1 MIRNSTQKALRFAPL
16 RRSVPFLFHS
26 ARHTRPYNLD
36 GSLSLV
42 LAVSQKQCSWQ
53 STLAPTITSKNCPG
67 CGAPFQEDQPDQPG
81 YLIRRSLQAEG
92 TDSTAIA
99 TTVARKKSNKTIDHD
114 TYESLVK
121 ELDDS
126 TLALLEGLESADQLK
141 PSLAQDPGS
150 LKEDF
155 PKDDNSIRHRT
166 HTCQRCH
173 QLIHNNRTE
182 ALDAGFLRS
191 SQQYTSLSFLQTKQK
206 PVLLYIMDIT
216 NMPWSLK
223 ALQHIMKV
231 QPEARVMIVANKID
245 ILPPTAGKHE
255 QRIRDY
261 ILMDLKQQLISG
273 RGDAWILKS
282 VQSITLVSA
291 KKGWGMKGLIRR
303 VQQTLLPSD
312 DLYVVGSVNAGKS
325 ALINQLLSH
334 SRSLNKQQ
342 YRTTSSIVPGTTMGM
357 IRIPLHVIGINSN
370 RSGEQTGKQQRLVTR
385 DHFLIDTPGI
395 IDNTDNLYPMSLVTE
410 AQRQELSKKQPVM
423 KPATFRLYQGQSLVL
438 GRARIDV
445 LAVTNRPILMTL
457 FTSLSPHIT
466 KTIKLEQ
473 QESDICDSDHTMMP
487 LNKMIDVHNHHNSH
501 ASVDLAFAGLGWIA
515 LTGGFGQATLQIW
528 LPKSTSTAAFYL
540 REPSFLPYEYNGQIR
555 KFFGSGERAIK

>member
-1 MIRNSTQKALRFAPL
+1 MIRNITQKAFRYTPL
-16 RRSVPFLFHS
+16 RRSIPYHFHL
-26 ARHTRPYNLD
+26 ARHARPYNLV
-36 GSLSLV
+36 GSPSLLPV
-42 LAVSQKQCSWQ
+42 LARQQCSWQ
-53 STLAPTITSKNCPG
+53 STLTPTITSKNCPG

-81 YLIRRSLQAEG
+81 YLVRPNLRAEG
-92 TDSTAIA
+92 TDSTATA
-99 TTVARKKSNKTIDHD
+99 TAVARKKSNKTIDHD

-121 ELDDS
+121 ELDPS
-126 TLALLEGLESADQLK
+126 TLALLEGFENTDKLK
-141 PSLAQDPGS
+141 HSITQEPGPS
-150 LKEDF
+150 KEDF
-155 PKDDNSIRHRT
+155 PKSDNLIRYRI

-173 QLIHNNRTE
+173 QLVHNNRTE

-223 ALQHIMKV
+223 ALQHIMSV
-231 QPEARVMIVANKID
+231 QPEARVMIAANKID
-245 ILPPTAGKHE
+245 LLPPTAGKHE

-261 ILMDLKQQLISG
+261 ILMNLKQQLMSG
-273 RGDAWILKS
+273 RGDVGILKS

-291 KKGWGMKGLIRR
+291 KKGWGMKSLIRR
-303 VQQTLLPSD
+303 VQQTLLPTD

-325 ALINQLLSH
+325 ALINQLLGH
-334 SRSLNKQQ
+334 SRSLNKQK
-342 YRTTSSIVPGTTMGM
+342 YRTTSSVVPGTTMGM

-370 RSGEQTGKQQRLVTR
+370 RSGEQNGKQQRLVTR

-395 IDNTDNLYPMSLVTE
+395 IDNADNLYPMSLMTE
-410 AQRQELSKKQPVM
+410 TERQELNKKQSTM

-445 LAVTNRPILMTL
+445 LTIAERPILMTL

-466 KTIKLEQ
+466 KTVKLEQ
-473 QESDICDSDHTMMP
+473 QESDICDSDRAMVP
-487 LNKMIDVHNHHNSH
+487 LNKTIDVHNHHNSH

-528 LPKSTSTAAFYL
+528 LPKNTSTAAFYL